1 MYHCFQTNYTM
12 KKVSLVLL
20 LLTLGFSSTFAAI
33 GKEEKKRIKKE
44 LKQYKK
50 DPESYKK
57 MVTGYKNEIKEGNA
71 TIKTQKNELISAA
84 EKQVALEK
92 QVARLTQELEDCMN
106 RPIPVCPTPGAI
118 PATGSV
124 YKVQFGLYE
133 KFDISGYFT
142 TPKFIGVEKV
152 QDKYNAYMVSYFDTE
167 EQAQQFKTDLMKMG
181 LKDAFVS
188 MYTNGQRVYE
198 WEKNPK
204 YKGKQAPG
212 SIEESFGK

>member
-1 MYHCFQTNYTM
+1 M
-12 KKVSLVLL
+12 KKISIILL
-20 LLTLGFSSTFAAI
+20 LLTFGFSSSFAAI

-57 MVTGYKNEIKEGNA
+57 MVTDYKTEIKDGNA
-71 TIKTQKNELISAA
+71 TIKTQKSELVAAA

-106 RPIPVCPTPGAI
+106 RPIPVCPTPGQI
-118 PATGSV
+118 PSTGSV
-124 YKVQFGLYE
+124 YKVQFCLYE

-152 QDKYNAYMVSYFDTE
+152 QDKYNAYLVSYFDTE
-167 EQAQQFKTDLMKMG
+167 EQAQQFKEDLKKMG

-204 YKGKQAPG
+204 YKGKQAPA
-212 SIEESFGK
+212 SLEDSFGK

>member
-1 MYHCFQTNYTM
+1 M
-12 KKVSLVLL
+12 KNLSLLIFL
-20 LLTLGFSSTFAAI
+20 FAFTASNTFADISKA
-33 GKEEKKRIKKE
+33 EKKRIKKE

-57 MVTGYKNEIKEGNA
+57 MVTNYKTEIKESNT

-84 EKQVALEK
+84 EKQVALERQIAK
-92 QVARLTQELEDCMN
+92 LTQDLEDCMN
-106 RPIPVCPTPGAI
+106 RPIPVCPVPGEI

-152 QDKYNAYMVSYFDTE
+152 KDKYNAYLVSYFDTE
-167 EQAQQFKTDLMKMG
+167 EQAQQFKIDLHKMG

-188 MYTNGQRVYE
+188 LYTNGQRVYE

-204 YKGKQAPG
+204 YKGKPAPS
-212 SIEESFGK
+212 SIEETFPTQK